1 MAGIKKPRI
10 LLVEDN
16 PTDAQ
21 ILEHAFSA
29 SRVPHQLDVVVD
41 GEAALELLTQRSQTA
56 RNGLPQL
63 IILDLNL
70 PKKGGLELLR
80 EIKAHELLRRI
91 PVVVMSS
98 SRSDR
103 DVNSAY
109 ESGAS
114 LYVRKPGDLESLEQ
128 LAEAIARAWLMYG
141 VAPG

>member
-16 PTDAQ
+16 PIDAQ

-29 SRVPHQLDVVVD
+29 SQVPHQLDIIGD
-41 GEAALELLTQRSQTA
+41 GQTAIDLLTELKDSRT
-56 RNGLPQL
+56 GLPRL

-70 PKKGGLELLR
+70 PQKGGLELLR
-80 EIKAHELLRRI
+80 EIKAQEVLRRI
-91 PVVVMSS
+91 PVIVMSS

-114 LYVRKPGDLESLEQ
+114 LYVRKPGDLESVEQ

-141 VAPG
+141 GGPV